1 MVSYRKREREGE
13 RERKSCIKIAH
24 KWVVYYRC
32 SLYECSVYI
41 IIPENSIKVDT
52 IPSSLPYQSSSTSHQ
67 HRPIFFFNSPSQSS
81 NSCGCVMKVVNI
93 DDPNQ
98 RYRLYCIGPIS
109 QNISCIDAM
118 MLSLWATSCHPNE
131 NLFAVHILH
140 IRIHLDVVNLYAHAL
155 HGIDHAYF
163 TLIIYDMLRVE
174 YSCYTCHQLITHVI
188 RLNWWCT
195 LQMLSNISLPD
206 TVAW

>member
-1 MVSYRKREREGE
+1 M
-13 RERKSCIKIAH
+13 SCILSMQLI
-24 KWVVYYRC
+24 WMLC
-32 SLYECSVYI
+32 LYNHI
-41 IIPENSIKVDT
+41 RK
-52 IPSSLPYQSSSTSHQ
+52 LYQSRHYSIITTISVIINQPPTSTN
-67 HRPIFFFNSPSQSS
+67 FFFTSPSQSS

-188 RLNWWCT
+188 RLDWWCT
-195 LQMLSNISLPD
+195 LQMLSNMSSPD